1 MEILYKILLND
12 LDLSYENMKLYGFS
26 DDEIFSLIEHGVIEY
41 VSNNTYSLVLVDKFR
56 RYGVELLKMHRVKE
70 ANLCFKKCY
79 ELAPNGKEICLQ
91 YMISLIEK
99 GNYSEIFDVFS
110 NLEKIH
116 PEKNSKNTNLYLYLL
131 SFFVEFPEYYKNKV
145 SELDCDDLILP
156 VTKFSKSENEV
167 RFAIL
172 NSKFVFA
179 HQKIKFMLARDNGY
193 SVKFKLIETLLRFV
207 VEHENKFK
215 ENLISLCKNE
225 QYEEI
230 INILKDRQKLRY
242 LSNMEMCVLIIVE
255 AIVKLKQTNVIPK
268 LGINNTGDMYEALV
282 GNNFKLALQ
291 ISDGFIEYAKLNR
304 DEDIIN
310 LLLVKINE
318 LIMNIKIGYSA
329 YDVYSLDNE
338 LFQDDDEFRKVVED
352 AENFAYYISDSGMT
366 VEEANKKMLF
376 NSETLLLIKL
386 VFARDYIYMAKD
398 VNDEFY
404 VKGNSLLQEV
414 EDSSVVKSNN
424 VICLLNSIKVIRDSI
439 GVREVSHSYI
449 KTLKCSN

>member
-26 DDEIFSLIEHGVIEY
+26 DEEIFSLIEHGVIEY

-145 SELDCDDLILP
+145 SELYCDDLILP

-242 LSNMEMCVLIIVE
+242 LSNMEMCVLIIV
-255 AIVKLKQTNVIPK
+255 
-268 LGINNTGDMYEALV
+268 
-282 GNNFKLALQ
+282 
-291 ISDGFIEYAKLNR
+291 
-304 DEDIIN
+304 
-310 LLLVKINE
+310 
-318 LIMNIKIGYSA
+318 
-329 YDVYSLDNE
+329 
-338 LFQDDDEFRKVVED
+338 
-352 AENFAYYISDSGMT
+352 
-366 VEEANKKMLF
+366 
-376 NSETLLLIKL
+376 
-386 VFARDYIYMAKD
+386 
-398 VNDEFY
+398 
-404 VKGNSLLQEV
+404 
-414 EDSSVVKSNN
+414 
-424 VICLLNSIKVIRDSI
+424 
-439 GVREVSHSYI
+439 
-449 KTLKCSN
+449 